1 MKKEADQSQN
11 SFPDLTQGKDRSG
24 CASCPVH
31 HAANLKKLGVDME
44 DWDFVVALAGN
55 PNTGKSTVFNALT
68 GLRQH
73 TGNWPGKTVTRAE
86 GGFDYRDHRYKLVD
100 LPGTYSLLATSLD
113 EEIARDF
120 ILFGRPDVTVVVV
133 DATRLERNLNLA
145 LQVLEITSRMVICL
159 NLMDEA
165 ERHQIQVDHRRL
177 ARDLG
182 VPVVPTVARYQQGL
196 DELVQAISEV
206 ALGETIGTPYRVDY
220 HHPAVDRAVSDLTGQ
235 IEAAFPDVPNAKWVA
250 LRLLDGDRRIIEA
263 VKNGELGDLAYSL
276 EELDEDTKK
285 SAGREGFLGGS
296 ETGEGLNQ
304 L

>member
-1 MKKEADQSQN
+1 
-11 SFPDLTQGKDRSG
+11 
-24 CASCPVH
+24 VH
-31 HAANLKKLGVDME
+31 HAANLKKLGVDMA

-220 HHPAVDRAVSDLTGQ
+220 QHPAVDRAVSELTGQ

-250 LRLLDGDRRIIEA
+250 LRLLDGDRRIIKA
-263 VKNGELGDLAYSL
+263 VEDGELGELAYSL
-276 EELDEDTKK
+276 EEPGEDTER
-285 SAGREGFLGGS
+285 SAAGKGFPGGS
-296 ETGEGLNQ
+296 ETGEGINRL
-304 L
+304 